1 MDFEFFIF
9 FAPMMIGSMVWQ
21 FSAIHIEG
29 YLSKNDEEH
38 QPPGMG
44 ARFFLG
50 RLFTTLPLLGRY
62 REFRAMQGA
71 APIGLYGFWGGLVLT
86 LGGLA
91 MFVFFVGT
99 WVFAF
104 WPGLRGAR
112 DDAAGIPLRG
122 DTAKCGQ
129 DCARCACK
137 TDFLKGLENG

>member
-1 MDFEFFIF
+1 MET
-9 FAPMMIGSMVWQ
+9 
-21 FSAIHIEG
+21 
-29 YLSKNDEEH
+29 YT
-38 QPPGMG
+38 
-44 ARFFLG
+44 FL
-50 RLFTTLPLLGRY
+50 
-62 REFRAMQGA
+62 REFADSWF
-71 APIGLYGFWGGLVLT
+71 L
-86 LGGLA
+86 LA

-112 DDAAGIPLRG
+112 DDAAGIPLRD